1 VGVKMRKQVILF
13 LIFSLYIFMTSL
25 AFSEQIKLSLDLEI
39 KELENIIFNLL
50 INIATD
56 SNNNIYVLDSEEKVI
71 YAFNEAG
78 IYQKS
83 IGRAGQGPGEF
94 QRPVSIYSDPKDMI
108 YILDAGNRRVEIF
121 DSEANYVRSIKITE
135 FPTAGSRSI
144 IADKNGNLYI
154 SGYYRNANS
163 VLAKYSSTGKLL
175 KRFPLPIME
184 YRGVNFTEFH
194 KQMVRLYLTGGTM
207 CFDEEDGLIFSYT
220 WPYVIKSFS
229 SEGEERFQFSIND
242 NLNWRPYIFLT
253 EDGILFDTSTGT
265 RKIFLFDNK
274 YIVNSIYV
282 VDWTGNPRK
291 RIPRKDVSKYV
302 TVKRKFALLD
312 FYTKDGKRI
321 GSAEIDEKIYFLCS
335 DRKGRILGIK
345 RDEED
350 IQTIVRYRIEIIR
363 NK

>member
-1 VGVKMRKQVILF
+1 MEEGKKMKLVVIF
-13 LIFSLYIFMTSL
+13 LCFCMVSPLISGEINLL
-25 AFSEQIKLSLDLEI
+25 LDF
-39 KELENIIFNLL
+39 ELNEPENIIFYLL
-50 INIATD
+50 IDIATD
-56 SNNNIYVLDSEEKVI
+56 SNNNIYVLDIKEKLI
-71 YAFNEAG
+71 YLFNEAG

-94 QRPVSIYSDPKDMI
+94 QRPVSIYIDPKDTI
-108 YILDAGNRRVEIF
+108 YILDAGNRRVEMF

-135 FPTAGSRSI
+135 FPSAGNRSI
-144 IADKNGNLYI
+144 IADKNGSLYI
-154 SGYYRNANS
+154 SGYYRNTNS
-163 VLAKYSSTGKLL
+163 VLAKYSSTGELL

-184 YRGVNFTEFH
+184 YRGINFTEFH
-194 KQMVRLYLTGGTM
+194 TQMVRLYLTGGTM

-291 RIPRKDVSKYV
+291 KIPSKDIKKYV

-321 GSAEIDEKIYFLCS
+321 GSAEIDGKIYLKS
-335 DRKGRILGIK
+335 VDSEGRILGIK
-345 RDEED
+345 YDEEGK
-350 IQTIVRYRIEIIR
+350 QTIVRYKTEIIQE
-363 NK
+363 